1 MKAHRI
7 IKAVVVSAFFS
18 AALLTLADAGI
29 AQEEGGGEAVEE
41 GVGKGLVATVQSV
54 QDDLK
59 LAQMQSEAT
68 EKALNELTISD
79 VLDLQ
84 LAFQEFS
91 TWVAS
96 MQDTGNR
103 LVVHA
108 DQMHFMG
115 ASYLVESG
123 QTPTA
128 CAFPRLRVPQDS
140 PQAQLGDYFDAVAE
154 ETWKVKRAYR
164 AFELDITQINE
175 TLGKNLTP
183 RSLDNLTQMVRKTR
197 VDADSF
203 QEALARAQAV
213 LERAKVASRTAPV
226 APS

>member
-1 MKAHRI
+1 MKADRI

-18 AALLTLADAGI
+18 ATILTLTDGGI
-29 AQEEGGGEAVEE
+29 AQEEAVEE
-41 GVGKGLVATVQSV
+41 GVEEGVGEGMVATVQSV

-59 LAQMQSEAT
+59 LAQLQSEAT
-68 EKALNELTISD
+68 EKALNELAISD

-84 LAFQEFS
+84 QAFQEFS

-103 LVVHA
+103 LVAHA
-108 DQMHFMG
+108 DQMHYTG

-128 CAFPRLRVPQDS
+128 CAFPRLRLPQDS
-140 PQAQLGDYFDAVAE
+140 PQAQLGEYFDAVAD

-183 RSLDNLTQMVRKTR
+183 RSLDNLRQMVRKTR

-203 QEALARAQAV
+203 QEALTRAQVV
-213 LERAKVASRTAPV
+213 LERAKLASQTAPV